1 EDETDEGEESGF
13 MPRQFADWRDVP
25 SEAFDKREIRIAVQK
40 ALDSLPPKYRGIF
53 VLRDVQ
59 HLSVTE
65 TGKVLSLSTPA
76 VKTQLHRARL
86 QMREQLAPVFGKRWS
101 DRLPFLKGR
110 KQAMV
115 TCAQVLKELSNY
127 IDEDIDPRLRAEIE
141 EHLRGCRRC
150 SVLLDSTRKT
160 LRIVGDDRV
169 FEVPVGYSERL
180 HRFLT
185 NRLGI

>member
-1 EDETDEGEESGF
+1 
-13 MPRQFADWRDVP
+13 
-25 SEAFDKREIRIAVQK
+25 
-40 ALDSLPPKYRGIF
+40 
-53 VLRDVQ
+53 
-59 HLSVTE
+59 
-65 TGKVLSLSTPA
+65 
-76 VKTQLHRARL
+76 
-86 QMREQLAPVFGKRWS
+86 
-101 DRLPFLKGR
+101 
-110 KQAMV
+110 MV

-169 FEVPVGYSERL
+169 FEIPVGYSERL